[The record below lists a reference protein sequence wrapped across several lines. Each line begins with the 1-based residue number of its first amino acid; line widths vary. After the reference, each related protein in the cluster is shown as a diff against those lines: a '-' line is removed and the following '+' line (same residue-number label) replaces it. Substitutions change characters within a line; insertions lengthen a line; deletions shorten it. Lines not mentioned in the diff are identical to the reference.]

1 VRKVSF
7 FAVVVLAANLCSA
20 VPDDFFEDGLAAA
33 DGGNFSDAAGNFQ
46 KAVKQ
51 DLSYGALLNLGIAE
65 WQCGHA
71 GAAILAWERAQWLD
85 PLDPRAAQNLRF
97 ARETAQLDA
106 PELRWYE
113 KTSAWLPPDYWIWI
127 SGAGLWL
134 MAGAFVIP
142 RILRRKK
149 SGAQQFLIA
158 LGFCLFVFSA
168 AANYGVASRA
178 GIGFVLKKNTPLLLT
193 PTSGA
198 EVVSTL
204 NAGEPARVLKIFGNY
219 FLIRTE
225 FGLGWVERGRFDL
238 INPR

>member
-1 VRKVSF
+1 MKKIIL
-7 FAVVVLAANLCSA
+7 FAALLLAVNFCCASSGN
-20 VPDDFFEDGLAAA
+20 FFEDGLAAA
-33 DGGNFSDAAGNFQ
+33 DAGSFSDAADDFG

-51 DLSYGALLNLGIAE
+51 DVSYGALLNLGISE

-71 GAAILAWERAQWLD
+71 GPAILAWERAQWLD
-85 PLDPRAAQNLRF
+85 PLDSRAAQNLRF

-134 MAGAFVIP
+134 MAGAFVLP
-142 RILRRKK
+142 RLLRRKK

-168 AANYGVASRA
+168 AANYGAASRA

-198 EVVSTL
+198 EVISTL
-204 NAGEPARVLKIFGNY
+204 NAGEPARVQRVFGNY

-225 FGLGWVERGRFDL
+225 FGLGWIERGRFDL